1 MTLLKKL
8 KKTSRNYSV
17 SKKKV
22 GLALGG
28 GAARGLAHIGVL
40 EVLEK
45 EGIPIDMIAGT
56 SMGAIIGG
64 YYAAKKDIKSMR
76 PLAIAFGARRL
87 RYFSDFTFPHINA
100 VGPLAKAFG
109 LENKSH
115 LSDFAQPWTGIIKG
129 HRIEQELK
137 KMIGAETEFHD
148 LHIPFSCVAVDIDN
162 GEEVVIRDGKVWEAV
177 RASSS
182 IPVFF
187 NVVKIHG
194 RNLVDGGLMNPVPTK
209 TVRNMGADF
218 VITINVLPYK
228 ATSDL
233 REPGI
238 FSIMMKA
245 FYILDAKFIETSIKD
260 SDAVIEPDVVHIA
273 FTDFQRAEEC
283 IEKGAAAA
291 RKIVPEIKRK
301 LSLA

>member
-1 MTLLKKL
+1 M
-8 KKTSRNYSV
+8 SR
-17 SKKKV
+17 KKV

-64 YYAAKKDIKSMR
+64 YYASKKDIKSMR
-76 PLAIAFGARRL
+76 PVAIAFGARRL
-87 RYFSDFTFPHINA
+87 RYFSDFTIPHINA
-100 VGPLAKAFG
+100 VTAPKPSAGKQKLF
-109 LENKSH
+109 
-115 LSDFAQPWTGIIKG
+115 SDFATVTGIIKG
-129 HRIEQELK
+129 IVLNKLK

-187 NVVKIHG
+187 NVVKMHG

-209 TVRNMGADF
+209 TVRDMGADF
-218 VITINVLPYK
+218 VISINVLPYK

-245 FYILDAKFIETSIKD
+245 FYILDSKFIETSIQG
-260 SDAVIEPDVVHIA
+260 SDVVIEPDVVHIA

-283 IEKGAAAA
+283 IEKGVAAA
-291 RKIVPEIKRK
+291 RNIVPEIKRK
-301 LSLA
+301 LSLS

>member
-1 MTLLKKL
+1 MSRKKI
-8 KKTSRNYSV
+8 
-17 SKKKV
+17 

-64 YYAAKKDIKSMR
+64 VYAKTGDAKAMR
-76 PLAIAFGARRL
+76 PVAISFGFRKIK
-87 RYFSDFTFPHINA
+87 YFSDFTIPR
-100 VGPLAKAFG
+100 
-109 LENKSH
+109 
-115 LSDFAQPWTGIIKG
+115 TGIIKG
-129 HRIEQELK
+129 RRIEDELK
-137 KMIGAETEFHD
+137 MVIGANTEFRD
-148 LHIPFSCVAVDIDN
+148 LRIPFSCVAVDIDN
-162 GEEVVIRDGKVWEAV
+162 GEEVVIKEGKVWEAM

-182 IPVFF
+182 IPVIFTM
-187 NVVKIHG
+187 VKWHG

-209 TVRNMGADF
+209 TVRDMGADF
-218 VITINVLPYK
+218 VISVNVLPYK
-228 ATSDL
+228 AVSDN
-233 REPGI
+233 REPSI

-245 FYILDAKFIETSIKD
+245 FYILDAKFIETSLSM

-283 IEKGAAAA
+283 INAGVTATQ
-291 RKIVPEIKRK
+291 KIVPEIKKR
-301 LSLA
+301 LGMA

>member
-1 MTLLKKL
+1 L
-8 KKTSRNYSV
+8 SR
-17 SKKKV
+17 KKV

-28 GAARGLAHIGVL
+28 GAARGLAHIGVM

-64 YYAAKKDIKSMR
+64 YYASKKDIKSMR
-76 PLAIAFGARRL
+76 PLAITFGSHRI
-87 RYFSDFTFPHINA
+87 RYFSDFTIPHVNA
-100 VGPLAKAFG
+100 VRPLATAFG
-109 LENKSH
+109 LEKVRYF
-115 LSDFAQPWTGIIKG
+115 SDFTRPWTGIIKG
-129 HRIEQELK
+129 QRIEQELK
-137 KMIGAETEFHD
+137 KMIGGETEFQD

-162 GEEVVIRDGKVWEAV
+162 GEEVVIKEGKVWEAV

-187 NVVKIHG
+187 TVVKWHG

-209 TVRNMGADF
+209 TVRDMGADF
-218 VITINVLPYK
+218 IISVNVLPYK
-228 ATSDL
+228 ATSDT
-233 REPGI
+233 REPNI

-245 FYILDAKFIETSIKD
+245 FYILDSKFIETSLSAAD
-260 SDAVIEPDVVHIA
+260 VVIEPDVVHIA

-291 RKIVPEIKRK
+291 RKVIPEIKRK
-301 LSLA
+301 LNLS